1 MLDTLVIIMAVIHVY
16 VFCLETIMWGKPSTN
31 RTFKVTDKNAQ
42 VMRALMFN
50 QGFYNLFL
58 AIALLVGFF
67 WSTHPG
73 SLLQAQ
79 TIKDYAARSILGAGL
94 VLWMSDPKLIKA
106 ASIQVGPAAVYWI
119 LRLTIGA

>member
-16 VFCLETIMWGKPSTN
+16 VFCLETILWGKPSTN
-31 RTFKVTDKNAQ
+31 KTFRVTDANAQ
-42 VMRALMFN
+42 TMRTAMFN

-73 SLLQAQ
+73 SELQAR
-79 TIKDYAARSILGAGL
+79 TIEDYAALSILGAGL
-94 VLWMSDPKLIKA
+94 VLWLSDPKLLRA
-106 ASIQVGPAAVYWI
+106 AIIQAGPAALYWI
-119 LRLTIGA
+119 IRLAS